1 MEQIELLQS
10 ALEFEGMAFGP
21 KTIRYFS
28 IYQEILLEWNKKI
41 NLISRRDET
50 RIVTR
55 HFLQSL
61 GLVKVIT
68 IPPKARVMDLGSGA
82 GFPGLPVKLMRPDL
96 RMVLVESKRKK
107 VHFLR
112 VLKETLLLEDIEI
125 VLGRIEALEDV
136 IGCVDFVISR
146 AVTDLVT
153 LAKWS
158 KAYLVPNGGKLI
170 SIKGPDVVKELDAL
184 KKVASDMAIERIRL
198 FDYNPFPQIFQ
209 LKQSKLVSVAW

>member
-1 MEQIELLQS
+1 VEQIELLQS

>member
-146 AVTDLVT
+146 SVTDLVT